1 MLTRGSV
8 IEVAVGTFN
17 AIMYSGYVVKD
28 DDVTLT
34 VKTKEG
40 KFPLL
45 WEDITFVRETFDPT
59 DKTYSNIGHEHIYEG
74 GQYFE
79 GAEARLRESYKA
91 PTFTPTE
98 QPYDYTP
105 PPDQEDLKIVMI
117 VAVCVGAVFFLMN

>member
-17 AIMYSGYVVKD
+17 AVMYSGYVVKD
-28 DDVTLT
+28 DNVTLI

-45 WEDITFVRETFDPT
+45 WEDITFVRENFDPT
-59 DKTYSNIGHEHIYEG
+59 DKTYSNIGHEVIHEG

-79 GAEARLRESYKA
+79 GAEDRLRKSYKA
-91 PTFTPTE
+91 PTFAPTD
-98 QPYDYTP
+98 QPYDDP
-105 PPDQEDLKIVMI
+105 PPPPQEDLKIGMI
-117 VAVCVGAVFFLMN
+117 IAVGVVALYLVLQ